1 MINYLKTLF
10 IFSLLMFG
18 CNATLEEDVFDEV
31 ASNNF
36 FQSDSDAITA
46 VNSVYARMRGVGN
59 SQWGL
64 FVFGNESLFNYSELI
79 TDEVFTTWS
88 LSFPSGPFGVLE
100 NFNFIP
106 NSGAGLFWFF
116 RDFYDGINL
125 TNVVIEN
132 VRDNPK
138 ISQEIQDRVIGEALF
153 GRGLFYTHLLSLYG
167 NIPLVLTTNTDPFSL
182 PTQAP
187 HEDVVASIID
197 DLTAASKLL
206 PDSYGNSDYGR
217 FTKGAALALLARFY
231 LNQKMW
237 TQAEQTSRA
246 VIGSYSLSN
255 DYADIFAVDNSNN
268 PEIILVLPCIN
279 QANLGNTF
287 LASTAEPNYVASSWG
302 GTRIRQAFY
311 NSFDP
316 ADTRRNLL
324 AKEYVNFS
332 GSVTAIN
339 NGAMIMKYAIDEA
352 HNGPWAGN
360 DIVLHRYSE
369 VLLTLTEALNELNG
383 PNQESIDLINQLRD
397 RAFEGDASKLLS
409 LSNFSSKDQL
419 RDHILDERGWE
430 LYAEGYRREDLI
442 RHNKLIQKAQERGL
456 PAQDFH
462 VLYPIHQS
470 EIDRNPSLMQ
480 NPGYQ

>member
-1 MINYLKTLF
+1 
-10 IFSLLMFG
+10 
-18 CNATLEEDVFDEV
+18 
-31 ASNNF
+31 
-36 FQSDSDAITA
+36 
-46 VNSVYARMRGVGN
+46 
-59 SQWGL
+59 
-64 FVFGNESLFNYSELI
+64 
-79 TDEVFTTWS
+79 
-88 LSFPSGPFGVLE
+88 
-100 NFNFIP
+100 
-106 NSGAGLFWFF
+106 
-116 RDFYDGINL
+116 
-125 TNVVIEN
+125 
-132 VRDNPK
+132 
-138 ISQEIQDRVIGEALF
+138 
-153 GRGLFYTHLLSLYG
+153 
-167 NIPLVLTTNTDPFSL
+167 
-182 PTQAP
+182 
-187 HEDVVASIID
+187 
-197 DLTAASKLL
+197 
-206 PDSYGNSDYGR
+206 
-217 FTKGAALALLARFY
+217 LLARFY